1 MLLNI
6 VMLSLDLSQN
16 GFRVK
21 FVQSIEPKT
30 KFVVLV
36 ALESII
42 YKKKQN
48 KAKQKSKLGHQ
59 EFIRIVKTLKNIIS
73 EHNML
78 EFCQKYSEIIVRTRR
93 LVVSD
98 FLSA

>member
-6 VMLSLDLSQN
+6 VMFSPDLSQN
-16 GFRVK
+16 VLRVK
-21 FVQSIEPKT
+21 FMKSIELKT
-30 KFVVLV
+30 KFAVSV

-48 KAKQKSKLGHQ
+48 KTKQKSKLGHQ
-59 EFIRIVKTLKNIIS
+59 EFMRIVKTLKNIIS
-73 EHNML
+73 EYNML
-78 EFCQKYSEIIVRTRR
+78 KFCQKYSEIIVMARR
-93 LVVSD
+93 LVISD